1 MLSQIVQELKLE
13 KRFSFFQLKNNQKH
27 TAKKAQDGL
36 QENLVNVQVCHSQN
50 SSLTPIQHLGKK
62 KKMMV
67 HRYPTPH
74 SMNGFA
80 KNIGRTR
87 LIEGIRKLVQI
98 LILHTKNPFTN
109 PLLALPL

>member
-62 KKMMV
+62 KKMTV

-74 SMNGFA
+74 SM
-80 KNIGRTR
+80 ISVR
-87 LIEGIRKLVQI
+87 LV
-98 LILHTKNPFTN
+98 
-109 PLLALPL
+109 

>member
-1 MLSQIVQELKLE
+1 MLRGCFFVTRTGRVVRTEGKEKMLSQIVQELKLE

-62 KKMMV
+62 KK
-67 HRYPTPH
+67 
-74 SMNGFA
+74 
-80 KNIGRTR
+80 
-87 LIEGIRKLVQI
+87 
-98 LILHTKNPFTN
+98 
-109 PLLALPL
+109 